1 MEEVTNNSIS
11 QCDAEQIRL
20 KRLAKL
26 QSTQSGLSSSTP
38 KSPTQE
44 TPQTRASSSS
54 HVARSLA
61 SKLPEKQIAPRV
73 ATSQTPLSSTLKP
86 SALSPEELSEWEH
99 AMLTRIFK
107 TTLDKE
113 AFVKSQ
119 STLIY
124 LDGFKNELEE
134 EEPGS
139 SKLLTADLADRLL
152 IARLWLRPSDIS
164 PTEPALEV
172 MQAQLQNE
180 NVINYLI
187 ASWIRALEE
196 RSKALASKSS
206 SAEKPSLI
214 PDCDNA
220 KSGTDVLVN
229 LLINPTPAD
238 PLIPHKWTLIHDL
251 ANRFDNDGLEQ
262 VIGPSLV
269 QIAMDPNLLTSNWH
283 IGGHEWRAPV
293 RTVED
298 LVEVKP
304 IARMI
309 PNLPAWMPIANSN
322 DNGRRIEFFWLLG
335 PIMSLS
341 TFPDRVPI
349 IASEYFSNP
358 KERPHADLESASK
371 GLQATLNSLQL
382 SLFNI
387 FDRIVRSGPS
397 PREAVLTLWAQIIQF
412 NNKRAAIQVDRKIVA
427 SDGIIVNTQAVLLQF
442 AAPFLDSQYSKIDKV
457 DALYFKRSTRLNIR
471 EETKIN
477 ATLQE
482 YEEFMGSSSTNPE
495 PVNFISEI
503 FFLNVAIFRLGI
515 LTIAKNW
522 NTKARDIEDMKK
534 ELVRAEADRR
544 WDGTP
549 HEATRKASLEKF
561 KQEISKLESQLVAY
575 EVQMCDPEFL
585 SKCNSFCSFV
595 MTWCIKMVDP
605 LHQHPRVP
613 IKLPLANECPLGF
626 RMLPEYVLEDVIEF
640 YSFISRHSPGTL
652 LQSAV
657 VIDELLT
664 FTLVFLTTP
673 YLKNYHLK
681 SKFIEILY
689 FNTLPIPNRKNG
701 ILGDVLVYHPLA
713 LAHLMPALMQIY
725 VGKSGRIIA
734 LKIITHLIFFS
745 VLLQRWR
752 SRVAILN
759 FMINVSHLSSIDLL
773 IYLHCYIRP
782 SVYSRRYV
790 ALILRKV
797 WDNQT
802 HRAALKKE
810 SLTESFIR
818 FANLLMNDVTYLLDD
833 TLGQLQEVHRI
844 ESLMADQE
852 AWQSLPEAE
861 RKEEEGKLLACE
873 RHCPSFLSLAN
884 ENVSMLKIFT
894 EETPNAFL
902 KSEIVVRLAAM
913 LDYNLNT
920 LAGPKCQTL
929 KVKDPKKYN
938 FQPKV
943 LLSDLL
949 QVYLNLWDRT
959 PFHEAIANDGR
970 SYTKELFER
979 ADRIARKANLKSSD
993 ELQKLAKLVDK
1004 VEELRQLEADEE
1016 LELGE
1021 IPDEFLDP
1029 LMATLMKDPVILPT
1043 SKTTVDLSTIK
1054 QHFLSDAT
1062 DPFNRMPLKIE
1073 EVVPGPSSSFPPSFS
1088 DGILELIWHSKRKL
1102 RPGSKRKK
1110 VLKWSSKSS
1119 LSPSYFSQAP

>member
-1 MEEVTNNSIS
+1 MEEATNDLIS
-11 QCDAEQIRL
+11 QSDAEQIRL

-26 QSTQSGLSSSTP
+26 QSTQPDPSSSTP
-38 KSPTQE
+38 KSSTQE

-61 SKLPEKQIAPRV
+61 SKPPEKQISPRV
-73 ATSQTPLSSTLKP
+73 ATSQTPLSSTSKP
-86 SALSPEELSEWEH
+86 STLSPEELRQWEH
-99 AMLTRIFK
+99 GMMTRIFK

-113 AFVKSQ
+113 AFLKSQ

-139 SKLLTADLADRLL
+139 SKVLTADLADRLL
-152 IARLWLRPSDIS
+152 IARLWLKPSDIS
-164 PTEPALEV
+164 PTEPALEA
-172 MQAQLQNE
+172 MQAQLRNE
-180 NVINYLI
+180 NVIDYLI

-206 SAEKPSLI
+206 SAEKVRLIEKVKEFFVSWIGMFTQEPSLI
-214 PDCDNA
+214 PDCDNS

-238 PLIPHKWTLIHDL
+238 PLIPHKWTLIHEL
-251 ANRFDNDGLEQ
+251 ANRFDKDGLEQ

-269 QIAMDPNLLTSNWH
+269 QIAMNPNLLTSNWH

-298 LVEVKP
+298 LMEVKP

-341 TFPDRVPI
+341 TFPDRVPV

-397 PREAVLTLWAQIIQF
+397 PREAVLNLWAQIIQF
-412 NNKRAAIQVDRKIVA
+412 NNKRAAIQVDRKMVA
-427 SDGIIVNTQAVLLQF
+427 SDGIIINTQAVLLQF

-482 YEEFMGSSSTNPE
+482 SEEFLGSSSTNPE

-561 KQEISKLESQLVAY
+561 KKEISKLESQLVAY

-613 IKLPLANECPLGF
+613 IKLPLPNECPLEF

-701 ILGDVLVYHPLA
+701 ILGDALVYHPLS

-725 VGKSGRIIA
+725 VEVE
-734 LKIITHLIFFS
+734 ITG
-745 VLLQRWR
+745 
-752 SRVAILN
+752 
-759 FMINVSHLSSIDLL
+759 SHTQFYDKF
-773 IYLHCYIRP
+773 
-782 SVYSRRYV
+782 YSRRYV

-844 ESLMADQE
+844 ESLMADQD

-920 LAGPKCQTL
+920 LAGPTCQTL

-1073 EVVPGPSSSFPPSFS
+1073 EVVP
-1088 DGILELIWHSKRKL
+1088 DLALKERIEAWVKE
-1102 RPGSKRKK
+1102 KK
-1110 VLKWSSKSS
+1110 SSKME
-1119 LSPSYFSQAP
+1119 F

>member
-1 MEEVTNNSIS
+1 MDEEPNDIIS
-11 QCDAEQIRL
+11 QSDAEQIRL

-26 QSTQSGLSSSTP
+26 QTLQANSG
-38 KSPTQE
+38 
-44 TPQTRASSSS
+44 ASSKPANEQNPAARPSS
-54 HVARSLA
+54 ASLFARPSDLKRTEKQPA
-61 SKLPEKQIAPRV
+61 SRPTTSQIAPSSD
-73 ATSQTPLSSTLKP
+73 AISKSST
-86 SALSPEELSEWEH
+86 LSPEELRQWEH
-99 AMLTRIFK
+99 GMMTRIFK
-107 TTLDKE
+107 ITLDKE
-113 AFVKSQ
+113 AFLKSQ
-119 STLIY
+119 STLVY
-124 LDGFKNELEE
+124 MEKFRNELEE
-134 EEPGS
+134 DEPGS
-139 SKLLTADLADRLL
+139 SKLLTSSLTERLL
-152 IARLWLRPSDIS
+152 IARIWLKSSDIS
-164 PTEPALEV
+164 PTEPALETL
-172 MQAQLQNE
+172 QTQLQNE
-180 NVINYLI
+180 HVIDYLTT
-187 ASWIRALEE
+187 SWIRSLEE

-206 SAEKPSLI
+206 PAEKLRLIEKPQSHLLTWIGLFTQGPSLV
-214 PDCDNA
+214 PDRDNA

-229 LLINPTPAD
+229 LLINPD
-238 PLIPHKWTLIHDL
+238 PSNPLLPHKWTLIHQL
-251 ANRFDNDGLEQ
+251 ANRFDNDGLQ
-262 VIGPSLV
+262 HVIGPSLV
-269 QIAMDPNLLTSNWH
+269 KIAMDPNLLTSKWH
-283 IGGHEWRAPV
+283 VGGHEWRALV

-298 LVEVKP
+298 LMEVKP
-304 IARMI
+304 IARMVPTLDI
-309 PNLPAWMPIANSN
+309 WMPIASSN
-322 DNGRRIEFFWLLG
+322 DNGRRIEYFWLLG
-335 PIMSLS
+335 PILSLS
-341 TFPDRVPI
+341 TFPDRVPA
-349 IASEYFSNP
+349 IASEFFSNS
-358 KERPHADLESASK
+358 KERPPADLDSASK
-371 GLQATLNSLQL
+371 GLQATLHSLQL

-387 FDRIVRSGPS
+387 FDRIVRAGPAS
-397 PREAVLTLWAQIIQF
+397 REAVLTLWAKIIQF
-412 NNKRAAIQVDRKIVA
+412 NNKRAAMRVDKGTVA
-427 SDGIIVNTQAVLLQF
+427 SDGVIINTQAVLLQF
-442 AAPFLDSQYSKIDKV
+442 AAPFLDPQYSKIDKV

-482 YEEFMGSSSTNPE
+482 SEEFLSSPSTNPE

-522 NTKARDIEDMKK
+522 NSRAREIEDMKK

-549 HEATRKASLEKF
+549 QEATRKASLEKY
-561 KQEISKLESQLVAY
+561 KKDITNLESQLAAY
-575 EVQMCDPEFL
+575 EVQMYDPEFL
-585 SKCNSFCSFV
+585 NKCNSFCSFV

-605 LHQHPRVP
+605 LHRHPRVP
-613 IKLPLANECPLGF
+613 IKLPLPNECRLEF

-640 YSFISRHSPGTL
+640 YSFISRQSPGTL
-652 LQSAV
+652 LQSTA

-689 FNTLPIPNRKNG
+689 YNTTPIPNRRNG
-701 ILGDVLVYHPLA
+701 ILGDALVYHPLA

-725 VGKSGRIIA
+725 VEVE
-734 LKIITHLIFFS
+734 ITGTHTQFYDKF
-745 VLLQRWR
+745 
-752 SRVAILN
+752 
-759 FMINVSHLSSIDLL
+759 
-773 IYLHCYIRP
+773 
-782 SVYSRRYV
+782 YSRRYI

-810 SLTESFIR
+810 SLTESFTR

-833 TLGQLQEVHRI
+833 TLGQLQEVNRI

-852 AWQSLPEAE
+852 AWQRLSESQ
-861 RKEEEGKLLACE
+861 RKEEEGKLLSCE

-920 LAGPKCQTL
+920 LAGPRCQTL
-929 KVKDPKKYN
+929 KVKDPKKYH

-949 QVYLNLWDRT
+949 QVYLNLWDRA

-979 ADRIARKANLKSSD
+979 AVRIARKANLKSSD

-1004 VEELRQLEADEE
+1004 VEELKQMEADEE

-1029 LMATLMKDPVILPT
+1029 LMATLMKEPVILPT
-1043 SKTTVDLSTIK
+1043 SRTTVDLSTIK

-1073 EVVPGPSSSFPPSFS
+1073 EVLP
-1088 DGILELIWHSKRKL
+1088 DLALKEKIEAWIKERK
-1102 RPGSKRKK
+1102 
-1110 VLKWSSKSS
+1110 SSKMEM
-1119 LSPSYFSQAP
+1119 

>member
-1 MEEVTNNSIS
+1 MEGDNNETITQS
-11 QCDAEQIRL
+11 DAEKIRL

-26 QSTQSGLSSSTP
+26 QSPQADSNLSPKPKEEKAHARPSPSLVSKSSGFKQLEKQPASRTA
-38 KSPTQE
+38 
-44 TPQTRASSSS
+44 TPQTGSSSNTI
-54 HVARSLA
+54 
-61 SKLPEKQIAPRV
+61 P
-73 ATSQTPLSSTLKP
+73 KP
-86 SALSPEELSEWEH
+86 STLSPEELRQWEH
-99 AMLTRIFK
+99 GMMTRIFK

-113 AFVKSQ
+113 VFAKYQADLV
-119 STLIY
+119 Y
-124 LDGFKNELEE
+124 LDEFRNEIEE

-139 SKLLTADLADRLL
+139 SKLLTVEIADRLL
-152 IARLWLRPSDIS
+152 IARLSLSPSDPS
-164 PTEPALEV
+164 SSEPFVGAS
-172 MQAQLQNE
+172 QAQLRNE
-180 NVINYLI
+180 SAFEYLTK
-187 ASWIRALEE
+187 SWIRALEE
-196 RSKALASKSS
+196 RSKALASKASPS
-206 SAEKPSLI
+206 DKMRLIEKVKELLVSYIGLVTVEPSMF
-214 PDCDNA
+214 PTSENA
-220 KSGTDVLVN
+220 KSGTDELVN
-229 LLINPTPAD
+229 LFSNPTPSD
-238 PLIPHKWTLIHDL
+238 PMIQHKWTLIHEL
-251 ANRFDNDGLEQ
+251 ANRFDNDGLED
-262 VIGPSLV
+262 VIGPTLAR
-269 QIAMDPNLLTSNWH
+269 IAMDVNLLTSKWH
-283 IGGHEWRAPV
+283 IGGHEWRVPV

-298 LVEVKP
+298 LMEVKP
-304 IARMI
+304 IARMV
-309 PNLPAWMPIANSN
+309 PNLQAWMPIANSN
-322 DNGRRIEFFWLLG
+322 DNGRRIEFFWMLG
-335 PIMSLS
+335 PILSLS
-341 TFPDRVPI
+341 TFPDRVPT
-349 IASEYFSNP
+349 IASEYFSNS
-358 KERPHADLESASK
+358 KERPQADLESATK

-387 FDRIVRSGPS
+387 FDRIVRSGPA
-397 PREAVLTLWAQIIQF
+397 PREAVLKLWAQIIQL
-412 NNKRAAIQVDRKIVA
+412 NNKRAAIQVDKNTVA
-427 SDGIIVNTQAVLLQF
+427 SDGTIINTQAILLQF

-457 DALYFKRSTRLNIR
+457 DPLYFKRSTRLNIR

-482 YEEFMGSSSTNPE
+482 SEDFLGSSTNPE

-549 HEATRKASLEKF
+549 HEAARKASLEKF
-561 KQEISKLESQLVAY
+561 KKEISKLESELVAY

-613 IKLPLANECPLGF
+613 IKLPLPNECPLEF

-652 LQSAV
+652 LQSAA

-689 FNTLPIPNRKNG
+689 YNTLPISNRKNG
-701 ILGDVLVYHPLA
+701 ILGDSLDYHPLA

-725 VGKSGRIIA
+725 VEVE
-734 LKIITHLIFFS
+734 ITG
-745 VLLQRWR
+745 
-752 SRVAILN
+752 
-759 FMINVSHLSSIDLL
+759 SHTQFYDKF
-773 IYLHCYIRP
+773 
-782 SVYSRRYV
+782 YSRRYI

-861 RKEEEGKLLACE
+861 RKEEEGKLLSCE

-884 ENVSMLKIFT
+884 ENVRMLKIFT

-938 FQPKV
+938 FQPKD

-949 QVYLNLWDRT
+949 QVYLNLWDRG
-959 PFHEAIANDGR
+959 PFHEAVANDGR

-993 ELQKLAKLVDK
+993 DLEKLAKLVEK

-1029 LMATLMKDPVILPT
+1029 LMATLMKEPVILPT

-1073 EVVPGPSSSFPPSFS
+1073 DVIPDVSLKEKIDAWVK
-1088 DGILELIWHSKRKL
+1088 D
-1102 RPGSKRKK
+1102 KK
-1110 VLKWSSKSS
+1110 SSKME
-1119 LSPSYFSQAP
+1119 F

>member
-1 MEEVTNNSIS
+1 
-11 QCDAEQIRL
+11 
-20 KRLAKL
+20 
-26 QSTQSGLSSSTP
+26 
-38 KSPTQE
+38 
-44 TPQTRASSSS
+44 
-54 HVARSLA
+54 
-61 SKLPEKQIAPRV
+61 
-73 ATSQTPLSSTLKP
+73 
-86 SALSPEELSEWEH
+86 
-99 AMLTRIFK
+99 
-107 TTLDKE
+107 
-113 AFVKSQ
+113 
-119 STLIY
+119 

-139 SKLLTADLADRLL
+139 SKVLTADLADRLL
-152 IARLWLRPSDIS
+152 IARLWLKPSDIS
-164 PTEPALEV
+164 PTEPALEA
-172 MQAQLQNE
+172 MQAQLRNE
-180 NVINYLI
+180 NVIDYLI

-206 SAEKPSLI
+206 SAEKVRLIEKVKEFFVSWIGMFTQEPSLI
-214 PDCDNA
+214 PDCDNS

-238 PLIPHKWTLIHDL
+238 PLIPHKWTLIHEL
-251 ANRFDNDGLEQ
+251 ANRFDKDGLEQ

-269 QIAMDPNLLTSNWH
+269 QIAMNPNLLTSNWH

-298 LVEVKP
+298 LMEVKP

-341 TFPDRVPI
+341 TFPDRVPV

-397 PREAVLTLWAQIIQF
+397 PREAVLNLWAQIIQF
-412 NNKRAAIQVDRKIVA
+412 NNKRAAIQVDRKMVA
-427 SDGIIVNTQAVLLQF
+427 SDGIIINTQAVLLQF

-482 YEEFMGSSSTNPE
+482 SEEFLGSSSTNPE

-561 KQEISKLESQLVAY
+561 KKEISKLESQLVAY

-613 IKLPLANECPLGF
+613 IKLPLPNECPLEF

-701 ILGDVLVYHPLA
+701 ILGDALVYHPLA

-725 VGKSGRIIA
+725 VEVE
-734 LKIITHLIFFS
+734 ITG
-745 VLLQRWR
+745 
-752 SRVAILN
+752 
-759 FMINVSHLSSIDLL
+759 SHTQFYDKF
-773 IYLHCYIRP
+773 
-782 SVYSRRYV
+782 YSRRYV

-844 ESLMADQE
+844 ESLMADQD

-920 LAGPKCQTL
+920 LAGPTCQTL

-1073 EVVPGPSSSFPPSFS
+1073 EVVP
-1088 DGILELIWHSKRKL
+1088 DLALKERIEAWVKE
-1102 RPGSKRKK
+1102 KK
-1110 VLKWSSKSS
+1110 SSKME
-1119 LSPSYFSQAP
+1119 F

>member
-1 MEEVTNNSIS
+1 MLQLQQLPRRSSAMGGGKNGGNNDTITKS
-11 QCDAEQIRL
+11 DAEKIRL
-20 KRLAKL
+20 KRIAKL
-26 QSTQSGLSSSTP
+26 QSSLTDSDSSP
-38 KSPTQE
+38 KPQE
-44 TPQTRASSSS
+44 EAAPACSSSS
-54 HVARSLA
+54 VFAKPPA
-61 SKLPEKQIAPRV
+61 PKQPEKLLPRV
-73 ATSQTPLSSTLKP
+73 ATPQTGSYSNTTSKP
-86 SALSPEELSEWEH
+86 CTLSPEELRQWEH
-99 AMLTRIFK
+99 GMMTRIFK
-107 TTLDKE
+107 ATLDKE
-113 AFVKSQ
+113 VSAKYQ
-119 STLIY
+119 SDLVY
-124 LDGFKNELEE
+124 LEEFRNEIEE

-139 SKLLTADLADRLL
+139 SKLLSVEIADRLL
-152 IARLWLRPSDIS
+152 IARLSLNPSDLPS
-164 PTEPALEV
+164 PEPNMGAI
-172 MQAQLQNE
+172 QAQLRNQSAFE
-180 NVINYLI
+180 YLTK
-187 ASWIRALEE
+187 SWSRALEE

-206 SAEKPSLI
+206 PTNKVRLIEKIKELLVSYIGLVTVEPSMF
-214 PDCDNA
+214 PTSENA
-220 KSGTDVLVN
+220 KSGTDELVN
-229 LLINPTPAD
+229 LFINPAPSD
-238 PLIPHKWTLIHDL
+238 PLIHHKWTLIHEL
-251 ANRFDNDGLEQ
+251 ANRFDNDGLED
-262 VIGPSLV
+262 VIGPTLV
-269 QIAMDPNLLTSNWH
+269 RIAMDTNLLTSKWH
-283 IGGHEWRAPV
+283 IGGHEWRVPV

-298 LVEVKP
+298 LMEVKP
-304 IARMI
+304 IARMV
-309 PNLPAWMPIANSN
+309 PNLPAWMPLANSH
-322 DNGRRIEFFWLLG
+322 DNGRRIEFFWLFG

-341 TFPDRVPI
+341 TFPDRVPT
-349 IASEYFSNP
+349 IASEYFSNS

-387 FDRIVRSGPS
+387 FDRIVRSGPV
-397 PREAVLTLWAQIIQF
+397 PREAVLEFWAQAIQL
-412 NNKRAAIQVDRKIVA
+412 NNKRAAIQVDKNAVA
-427 SDGIIVNTQAVLLQF
+427 SDGTMINTQAVLLQF

-457 DALYFKRSTRLNIR
+457 DPLYFKRSTRLNIR

-482 YEEFMGSSSTNPE
+482 SEEFLGSSTNPE

-522 NTKARDIEDMKK
+522 NTKARDIDDMKK

-549 HEATRKASLEKF
+549 QESARKASLEKF
-561 KQEISKLESQLVAY
+561 KKEILKLESQLVAY

-595 MTWCIKMVDP
+595 MTWCVKMVDP

-613 IKLPLANECPLGF
+613 IKLPLPNECPLEF

-689 FNTLPIPNRKNG
+689 YNTLPIQNRKNG
-701 ILGDVLVYHPLA
+701 ILGDSLDYHPLA

-725 VGKSGRIIA
+725 VEVE
-734 LKIITHLIFFS
+734 ITG
-745 VLLQRWR
+745 
-752 SRVAILN
+752 
-759 FMINVSHLSSIDLL
+759 SHTQFYDK
-773 IYLHCYIRP
+773 
-782 SVYSRRYV
+782 YV

-810 SLTESFIR
+810 SLTDSFIR

-844 ESLMADQE
+844 ETMMADRE
-852 AWQSLPEAE
+852 AWQSLPESE

-884 ENVSMLKIFT
+884 ENVRMLKIFT

-938 FQPKV
+938 FQPKD

-949 QVYLNLWDRT
+949 QVYLNLWDRA

-979 ADRIARKANLKSSD
+979 ADRIARKANLKSTE
-993 ELQKLAKLVDK
+993 ELEKLAKLVEK
-1004 VEELRQLEADEE
+1004 VEELKQLEAEEE
-1016 LELGE
+1016 LELGD

-1029 LMATLMKDPVILPT
+1029 LMATLMREPVILPT

-1073 EVVPGPSSSFPPSFS
+1073 DVIPDVSLKEKIEVWVK
-1088 DGILELIWHSKRKL
+1088 E
-1102 RPGSKRKK
+1102 KK
-1110 VLKWSSKSS
+1110 SSKME
-1119 LSPSYFSQAP
+1119 F

>member
-1 MEEVTNNSIS
+1 MEDTIS
-11 QCDAEQIRL
+11 QSDAEKIRL
-20 KRLAKL
+20 KRIAKL
-26 QSTQSGLSSSTP
+26 QALAPADESKELTPTTRPPSPVVVKTPATKQPPKQPPASRVVVGSSSNTNSNP
-38 KSPTQE
+38 
-44 TPQTRASSSS
+44 A
-54 HVARSLA
+54 V
-61 SKLPEKQIAPRV
+61 
-73 ATSQTPLSSTLKP
+73 TS
-86 SALSPEELSEWEH
+86 LSPDEFRKWEH
-99 AMLTRIFK
+99 GMITRIFK
-107 TTLDKE
+107 ITLDKE
-113 AFVKSQ
+113 VYIKYS
-119 STLIY
+119 SELIY
-124 LDGFKNELEE
+124 LEELRNEIEE

-139 SKLLTADLADRLL
+139 TKLLTVDIADRIL
-152 IARLWLRPSDIS
+152 IARLWLNSAELSTTSSADPMIEGAIES
-164 PTEPALEV
+164 
-172 MQAQLQNE
+172 QLRNQNLFE
-180 NVINYLI
+180 YLTS
-187 ASWIRALEE
+187 SWLRAIEE
-196 RSKALASKSS
+196 RSKSLSSRASSTDKVRSITKIKELLIS
-206 SAEKPSLI
+206 YIGLYIQEPTLI
-214 PDCDNA
+214 PGNEST
-220 KSGTDVLVN
+220 KSGTDELID
-229 LLINPTPAD
+229 LFINPSPSN
-238 PLIPHKWTLIHDL
+238 PLIQHKWTLIHEL
-251 ANRFDNDGLEQ
+251 SQRFDNDGLEE
-262 VIGPSLV
+262 VIGPVLMR
-269 QIAMDPNLLTSNWH
+269 IAMDTNLLTSKWH
-283 IGGHEWRAPV
+283 IGAHEWRIPV
-293 RTVED
+293 RTIED
-298 LVEVKP
+298 FLDVKP
-304 IARMI
+304 IARI
-309 PNLPAWMPIANSN
+309 LPNLPTWMPISDSN

-335 PIMSLS
+335 PILSLS
-341 TFPDRVPI
+341 TFPDRVPT
-349 IASEYFSNP
+349 IASEYFSNS
-358 KERPHADLESASK
+358 KERPHADLESATK
-371 GLQATLNSLQL
+371 GLQSTLNSLQL

-387 FDRIVRSGPS
+387 FDRIVRSGPG
-397 PREAVLTLWAQIIQF
+397 PRESVLNFWAKIIQF
-412 NNKRAAIQVDRKIVA
+412 NQKRAAIQVDKNRVA
-427 SDGIIVNTQAVLLQF
+427 SDGTIINTQAVLLQF
-442 AAPFLDSQYSKIDKV
+442 AAPFLDSQFSKIDKV
-457 DALYFKRSTRLNIR
+457 DPLYFKRSTRLNIR
-471 EETKIN
+471 EEAKIN
-477 ATLQE
+477 ASL
-482 YEEFMGSSSTNPE
+482 EESESFLGSSSSNPE

-522 NTKARDIEDMKK
+522 NTKAREIEDMKK
-534 ELVRAEADRR
+534 ELDRAQADRR

-549 HEATRKASLEKF
+549 HEAARKASLEKF
-561 KQEISKLESQLVAY
+561 KKEISDHESRLVAY

-613 IKLPLANECPLGF
+613 IKLPLPNECPLEF

-652 LQSAV
+652 LQSAA

-689 FNTLPIPNRKNG
+689 YNTLSIPNRKNG
-701 ILGDVLVYHPLA
+701 ILGDSLDYHPLA

-725 VGKSGRIIA
+725 VEVE
-734 LKIITHLIFFS
+734 ITG
-745 VLLQRWR
+745 
-752 SRVAILN
+752 
-759 FMINVSHLSSIDLL
+759 SHTQFYDKF
-773 IYLHCYIRP
+773 
-782 SVYSRRYV
+782 YSRRYI

-802 HRAALKKE
+802 HRAALRKE

-833 TLGQLQEVHRI
+833 TLGQLQEAHRI
-844 ESLMADQE
+844 ESMMADEE
-852 AWQSLPEAE
+852 AWQKLPESE
-861 RKEEEGKLLACE
+861 RKEEEAKLLSCE

-949 QVYLNLWDRT
+949 QVYLNLWDQR

-979 ADRIARKANLKSSD
+979 ADRIARKANLKSTD
-993 ELQKLAKLVDK
+993 QLDKLSKLVEK
-1004 VEELRQLEADEE
+1004 VEELRQSEADEE

-1029 LMATLMKDPVILPT
+1029 LMCTLMKEPVILPT

-1073 EVVPGPSSSFPPSFS
+1073 DVVPDTPLKEKI
-1088 DGILELIWHSKRKL
+1088 DAWIKE
-1102 RPGSKRKK
+1102 KK
-1110 VLKWSSKSS
+1110 SSKME
-1119 LSPSYFSQAP
+1119 F